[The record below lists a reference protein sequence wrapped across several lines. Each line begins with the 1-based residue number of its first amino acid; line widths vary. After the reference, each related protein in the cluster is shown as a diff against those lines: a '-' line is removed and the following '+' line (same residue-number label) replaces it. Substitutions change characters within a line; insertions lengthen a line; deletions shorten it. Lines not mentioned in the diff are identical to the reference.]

1 MFYSYIYQAYS
12 TLIILQIL
20 LAIYIILCIIADRW
34 LLITICK
41 YIKVIIMDTQKLLSY
56 LRQCIKK
63 YEMIRSGDKIAVG
76 LSGGKDS
83 LTLLFG
89 LKKLQAFYPEPFDL
103 VAIHVNLGIN
113 NNSDNVHI
121 MDRFCKKLEIPFYCL
136 DTDIYQVVFEERKE
150 KNPCSLCAKMRKGAL
165 NEKALTL
172 GCNKI
177 AYAHHKDDFIE
188 TSMMSLLFE
197 GHYYCFPP
205 VTYLDKTGLTII
217 RPMLFVDEKEVI
229 GFAYKNAFPILP
241 NPCPA
246 DGYTKR
252 QAVKEFLKESSE
264 KFPDI
269 KKNLNTALLNYFEET
284 IS

>member
-1 MFYSYIYQAYS
+1 M
-12 TLIILQIL
+12 II
-20 LAIYIILCIIADRW
+20 
-34 LLITICK
+34 
-41 YIKVIIMDTQKLLSY
+41 VDTQKLLSY

-63 YEMIRSGDKIAVG
+63 YGMIKSGDKIAVG

-83 LTLLFG
+83 LTLLYG
-89 LKKLQAFYPEPFDL
+89 LKKLQAFYPERFDL

-113 NNSDNVHI
+113 NTTDAIHI
-121 MDRFCKKLEIPFYCL
+121 MDEFCKKMEVPFYYV
-136 DTDIYQVVFEERKE
+136 DTDIYQVVFKERKE

-165 NEKALTL
+165 NQKALTL
-172 GCNKI
+172 GCNKV

-197 GHYYCFPP
+197 GRYYCFPP
-205 VTYLDKTGLTII
+205 VTYLDKTGLTVI
-217 RPMLFVDEKEVI
+217 RPMLFINEKEVL
-229 GFAYKNAFPILP
+229 GFVYKNAFPVLS

-246 DGYTKR
+246 DGNTKR
-252 QAVKEFLKESSE
+252 QVIKEFLEENSE

-269 KKNLNTALLNYFEET
+269 KKNLNTALLDYFEGF